1 MSRSQGQQANDT
13 TETVT
18 TQKRYF
24 GFDTVFS
31 CFIRGALVIDD
42 ASHTP
47 ASYHLKVTQRTLIFL
62 SATTNTNHNTTQLIS
77 TIHAFP
83 LSIIQLSLLQQK
95 FEGERSGGSN

>member
-62 SATTNTNHNTTQLIS
+62 SATTNTNHNNKAQHNTTYFNY
-77 TIHAFP
+77 TI
-83 LSIIQLSLLQQK
+83 K
-95 FEGERSGGSN
+95 FAPAEV